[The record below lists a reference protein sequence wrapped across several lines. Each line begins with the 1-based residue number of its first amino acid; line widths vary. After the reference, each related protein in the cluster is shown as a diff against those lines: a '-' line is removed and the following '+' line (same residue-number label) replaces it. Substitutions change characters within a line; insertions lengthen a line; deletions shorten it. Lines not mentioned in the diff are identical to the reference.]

1 VAGRNFL
8 ENMREIAHIRLPKPF
23 GMLQCNARING
34 NAAQILCGGLLSDRR
49 SPRERGYK
57 INRDVNRPMTDRTIG
72 LDHGLTDYGD
82 RDFSRYL
89 RRSFAQSM
97 GYSRAMLDKPVIG
110 IAYTGSDFNNCHRHF
125 PELLAAVK
133 RGVLAAGA
141 LPLEFPTISLGEV
154 FLTPTSLKY
163 RNLMAMD
170 TEEMIRAQP
179 MDAVVLMGGCDKTV
193 PAQLMGAVSADRPA
207 IALVAGP
214 MMTGRHRGERLG
226 ACTDC
231 RRFWARY
238 RAGDID
244 AEEISEVEGRLA
256 VTAGTC
262 AVMGTASTMA
272 CLTEALGLCLPG
284 TAAIPAVHA
293 DRLRAAEATGAA
305 AVKLIGSTR
314 TPAQLINKNSV
325 ENALRVLLALGGS
338 TNAVIHLTAI
348 AGRAGVKVSLDQL
361 NSLSD
366 TTPVLVNLKPVGN
379 GYMEDFCAAGGMGS
393 LLRELKPQ
401 LHLDCMTVTGETL
414 GERLAADAQDV
425 INDYVDR
432 AIIAAADKPL
442 EPAGGLVALFGN
454 LAPQGAILKRSA
466 ADARLFEHE
475 GKAVVFSS
483 LEDLAARIDDPQLD
497 VAADDILVLQNAGP
511 HAEACMPEAGYL
523 PIPKKLAQKGVK
535 DMVRISD
542 ARMSGTAFGTI
553 VLHVTPDAASG
564 GPLGLVKTGDRIRLS
579 VKNRRIELLVD
590 DAELKKRAAAAPTR
604 MKMPERG
611 YSKLFAEQITGA
623 DEGCDF
629 RFLMSR

>member
-1 VAGRNFL
+1 MTERAAGLN
-8 ENMREIAHIRLPKPF
+8 E
-23 GMLQCNARING
+23 
-34 NAAQILCGGLLSDRR
+34 
-49 SPRERGYK
+49 
-57 INRDVNRPMTDRTIG
+57 
-72 LDHGLTDYGD
+72 GLTDYGD
-82 RDFSRYL
+82 KDFSRYL

-97 GYSRAMLDKPVIG
+97 GYSQAFLDKPVIG

-154 FLTPTSLKY
+154 FLTPTSLKF
-163 RNLMAMD
+163 RNLMAID

-207 IALVAGP
+207 ISLIGGP

-244 AEEISEVEGRLA
+244 AEEISQVEGQLA

-293 DRLRAAEATGAA
+293 DRLRAAEATGAE
-305 AVKLIGSTR
+305 AVKLIGSKL
-314 TPAQLINKNSV
+314 TPSTIVNQKSV

-348 AGRAGVKVSLDQL
+348 AGRAGVKVSLDRL
-361 NSLSD
+361 NKLSD
-366 TTPVLVNLKPVGN
+366 ETPVLVNLKPVGN
-379 GYMEDFCAAGGMGS
+379 GYMEDFCAAGGMGA
-393 LLRELKPQ
+393 LLRELKPL

-414 GERLAADAQDV
+414 GERLKVDDSG
-425 INDYVDR
+425 YVDR
-432 AIIAAADKPL
+432 TIIATRDKPL
-442 EPAGGLVALFGN
+442 EPEGGLVALFGN
-454 LAPQGAILKRSA
+454 LAPKGAILKRSA
-466 ADARLFEHE
+466 ADAKLFEHE
-475 GKAVVFSS
+475 GRAIVFSS
-483 LEDLAARIDDPQLD
+483 LADLAERIDDPALD
-497 VAADDILVLQNAGP
+497 VEANDILVLQNAGP
-511 HAEACMPEAGYL
+511 HAPACMPEAGYL
-523 PIPKKLAQKGVK
+523 PIPKKLAQRGIK
-535 DMVRISD
+535 DMIRISD

-553 VLHVTPDAASG
+553 VLHITPDAASG
-564 GPLGLVKTGDRIRLS
+564 GPLGLVRTGDRIRLS
-579 VKNRRIELLVD
+579 VKGRKIELLVD
-590 DAELKKRAAAAPTR
+590 DAELKKRAAAAPVVAE
-604 MKMPERG
+604 KPERG
-611 YSKLFAEQITGA
+611 YAKLFAEQILGA

-629 RFLMSR
+629 KFLMPNS